1 MAAGWPCD
9 EILWYNLNMDLSLFS
24 FLGYKPVLI
33 GLHLGFAIVGIDA
46 FLWYL
51 GELSAKNRS
60 KKRTKL
66 KLSAIIGVVGF
77 ALSWLTGGYY
87 YVVYYGKLVKPVIK
101 AGTAPWAH
109 AIAMEVKEHIFLFI
123 LPLAITA
130 LILALVE
137 QKEFEAYDLRKIAM
151 FLAGLII
158 FLSLAIGGMG
168 FIISAAAR
176 WG

>member
-1 MAAGWPCD
+1 
-9 EILWYNLNMDLSLFS
+9 MDIS
-24 FLGYKPVLI
+24 FLSYKPVLI
-33 GLHLGFAIVGIDA
+33 GMHLGFAIVGIDA

-51 GELSAKNRS
+51 GELATKSRS
-60 KKRTKL
+60 EKRKGL
-66 KLSAIIGVVGF
+66 KLAAIAGIIGF
-77 ALSWLTGGYY
+77 ALSWLAGGYY

-109 AIAMEVKEHIFLFI
+109 AVAMEAKEHIFLFI
-123 LPLAITA
+123 LPLAVTA
-130 LILALVE
+130 LILALLDK
-137 QKEFEAYDLRKIAM
+137 KEFENHNLRRISM
-151 FLAGLII
+151 LLAGVIV